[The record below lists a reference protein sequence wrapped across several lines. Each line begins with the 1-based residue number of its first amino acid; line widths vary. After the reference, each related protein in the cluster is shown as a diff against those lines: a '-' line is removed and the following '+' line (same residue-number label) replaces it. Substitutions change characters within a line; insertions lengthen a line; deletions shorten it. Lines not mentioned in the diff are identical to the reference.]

1 MRVIVVGA
9 GAAGMMAAI
18 AAAESG
24 QEVLL
29 LEKMDQAGRKLRIT
43 GKGRCN
49 LTNTAALKDFLQHIG
64 SESNF
69 MRNAFARF
77 FNQELMQFFENHNVP
92 LTIERGSR
100 VFPASG
106 KSLDIF
112 LALIN
117 VIEKHPNITFRKNAA
132 VKSINI
138 ENGEVR
144 GVKLQ
149 DGEYIAGNK
158 VIVATGGLSY
168 PTTGSTGAGY
178 RMAEE
183 AGHTV
188 IEQVPS
194 LVALRCEEAIPEEL
208 VGFAL
213 KNVELTICQENGKP
227 IFKQFGEM
235 TFVEDGIDG
244 PIVLSASRT
253 ASRRLHNGE
262 KLFAK
267 IDLKPALDNEVL
279 DKRLINDLNS
289 NGTRIFNDA
298 LRLWLPAELIPLAL
312 KSMHIEYYKRL
323 NQINGAERKRLLAF
337 LKGVNLTLV
346 GTHDYN
352 EAIVTQG
359 GVKLKEINP
368 KTMES
373 KLIKGL
379 HFAGE
384 VLDLD
389 ADTGGYNLQIAFST
403 GFAAGSIEMKQG
415 SLA

>member
-1 MRVIVVGA
+1 MDAKRLKKYA
-9 GAAGMMAAI
+9 HLI
-18 AAAESG
+18 AQCG
-24 QEVLL
+24 VNVQKKQDVFI
-29 LEKMDQAGRKLRIT
+29 Q
-43 GKGRCN
+43 
-49 LTNTAALKDFLQHIG
+49 AALDQPDFVTMVVEECYKLGARKVFVDWSYQPISRLHARYRSLATL
-64 SESNF
+64 SELD
-69 MRNAFARF
+69 AIEEARW
-77 FNQELMQFFENHNVP
+77 QQMVRTCP
-92 LTIERGSR
+92 CR
-100 VFPASG
+100 
-106 KSLDIF
+106 IF
-112 LALIN
+112 LSLIN
-117 VIEKHPNITFRKNAA
+117 VIEKHPKITFRKNAA

-138 ENGEVR
+138 EDGCVR
-144 GVKLQ
+144 GVKMQ
-149 DGEYIAGNK
+149 DGEHIAANK

-178 RMAEE
+178 RMATE

-188 IEQVPS
+188 IDQVPS
-194 LVALRCEEAIPEEL
+194 LVALRCEETIPEEL

-244 PIVLSASRT
+244 PIVLSASRIV
-253 ASRRLHNGE
+253 SRRLHNGE
-262 KLFAK
+262 RLSAK
-267 IDLKPALDNEVL
+267 IDLKPALSNEVL

-323 NQINGAERKRLLAF
+323 NQINGAERKRLLTF
-337 LKGVNLTLV
+337 LKGASFTLI

-359 GVKLKEINP
+359 GIKLKEINP

-373 KLIKGL
+373 RLVKGL

-403 GFAAGSIEMKQG
+403 GFAAGNAEM
-415 SLA
+415 